1 MHGVT
6 KANLAFAKRY
16 PGPCEGRQPIH
27 VMYGGAHLFRADTTA
42 KLGALAIRSLDTHA
56 PSAAALGTAIGWTGP
71 AAVLL
76 IAYERM
82 RAKLLREPV
91 EDYRI
96 DFEDGYGNRSDD
108 EEDGH
113 AISAAAQV
121 AQGVAAGTLPPF
133 IGIRIKAFTEELR
146 KRGIRTLR
154 LFLDEMLAKTGGR
167 MPPNF
172 VVTLPKVTV
181 PEQITGLRRLLKQYA
196 IGMEIM
202 IEAPQS
208 LARLQEFADAGNGR
222 LAAAH
227 FGAYDYTAACGIT
240 AGYQDLRHPA
250 CDFARAAMQ
259 AAFAGTGIALADGA
273 TNLLPVG
280 DADAIAAGWSLHY
293 QNIRHSLASG
303 FYRSWDLHPAQLP
316 VRYAATYTFF
326 LESMEIMGDRLR
338 GFREK
343 AAQATRLGNIFD
355 DAATFHGLL
364 NHFTR
369 ALDCGA
375 ITNDEFLLHTGEPAL
390 QVNSPEQL
398 CLPVR

>member
-6 KANLAFAKRY
+6 KANVAFAKRY
-16 PGPCEGRQPIH
+16 PGPDPGRQPIH
-27 VMYGGAHLFRADTTA
+27 VMYGGAHLFRAATSA
-42 KLGALAIRSLDTHA
+42 KLGALAIGALDTHA
-56 PSAAALGTAIGWTGP
+56 PSAASLATAIGWTGP
-71 AAVLL
+71 PAKFL

-82 RAKLLREPV
+82 RAKLQREPV

-96 DFEDGYGNRSDD
+96 DFEDGYGSRSDP

-113 AISAAAQV
+113 ARFAAAQV
-121 AQGVAAGTLPPF
+121 AQGFAEGTLPPF
-133 IGIRIKAFTEELR
+133 LGIRIKALTEELR
-146 KRGIRTLR
+146 QRGIRTLR
-154 LFLDEMLAKTGGR
+154 LFLDEMLAKTGGQ

-222 LAAAH
+222 LTAAH
-227 FGAYDYTAACGIT
+227 FGAYDYTAACGIS

-273 TNLLPVG
+273 TNLLPIG
-280 DADAIAAGWSLHY
+280 DADAVAAAWDLHY
-293 QNIRHSLASG
+293 RNIRHSLASG

-316 VRYAATYTFF
+316 VRYAATYSFF
-326 LESMEIMGDRLR
+326 LESMEIMGERLR

-355 DAATFHGLL
+355 DAATVQGLL

-369 ALDCGA
+369 ALHCGA
-375 ITNDEFLLHTGEPAL
+375 ITNDEFLLHTGE
-390 QVNSPEQL
+390 L
-398 CLPVR
+398 CQHSNTCA